1 MNCHGPPQRAIQRQI
16 RLIRRASFETDASHP
31 PQDEARVRLGAS
43 SRRRGS
49 SRAMTS
55 KCLNRISKMAIHAGF
70 PRAFAPAL
78 SHIWFMSYSSRIFIY
93 GPVGLLLLIVV
104 LYSVF
109 WRVQA
114 DTLSARLDRANG
126 GEIIPGITFAF
137 AGKTVGGYPFQ
148 VDAVLSGVTFS
159 HQVAEGETAWRT
171 EKLALHALS
180 YNLDRYIFEVTG
192 LQSFERPPMKQG
204 GVPRVIYATP
214 AIARASAILNNGR
227 LARFDMDLWEPQAK
241 DATQGADPKRSLSAD
256 RAQLHLLAR
265 PDNTIDVAAQI
276 NNAHIGPGYAAAN
289 TELVLPLI
297 DLRAKL
303 TEGSAFDVLAAGKM
317 SVADAAQAWRERMGA
332 LKISDLTLN
341 WPDARAG
348 LKGEVAIDHAGR
360 ASGRLEGDKVQNG
373 KAPVQF
379 GLTLDDSG

>member
-1 MNCHGPPQRAIQRQI
+1 
-16 RLIRRASFETDASHP
+16 LT
-31 PQDEARVRLGAS
+31 
-43 SRRRGS
+43 
-49 SRAMTS
+49 
-55 KCLNRISKMAIHAGF
+55 
-70 PRAFAPAL
+70 RAFAPAL

-148 VDAVLSGVTFS
+148 LDAVLSGVTFS
-159 HQVAEGETAWRT
+159 HQVAEGETTWRT

-276 NNAHIGPGYAAAN
+276 NNARIGAGYAATADA
-289 TELVLPLI
+289 ELMLPLI

-303 TEGSAFDVLAAGKM
+303 TESSALDGLAAGRM

-341 WPDARAG
+341 WSDARAG
-348 LKGEVAIDHAGR
+348 LKGEVAIDQAGR
-360 ASGRLEGDKVQNG
+360 ASGRLEGDRVQNG
-373 KAPVQF
+373 KMPMKF
-379 GLTLDDSG
+379 GLTLDDSGIRTAAALPASATRP